1 MTVTVEVTGIW
12 GAKMNVIA
20 IEQLTAQGLLIVFL
34 FGITCGVVGGAVHG
48 SRRGA
53 LLAPA
58 SDDLLSAGARVI
70 YGVYIRDDDG
80 YLQGLLP
87 GNDQTSGAPGGDDG
101 SESHGQEQDR

>member
-1 MTVTVEVTGIW
+1 
-12 GAKMNVIA
+12 MNVIT

-58 SDDLLSAGARVI
+58 SDDLLSAGAGVI
-70 YGVYIRDDDG
+70 FGVYTRDDDG
-80 YLQGLLP
+80 YLQSLLP
-87 GNDQTSGAPGGDDG
+87 GNNRASDEPRGDDG
-101 SESHGQEQDR
+101 SESPERGADQ